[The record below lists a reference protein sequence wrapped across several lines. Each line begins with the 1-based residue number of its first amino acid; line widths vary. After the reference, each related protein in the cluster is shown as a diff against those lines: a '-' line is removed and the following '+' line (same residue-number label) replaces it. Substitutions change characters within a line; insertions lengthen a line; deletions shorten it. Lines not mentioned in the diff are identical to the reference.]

1 MSEKIMPWFMVILWM
16 GAIFYFSSIPG
27 KNIPA
32 IFPFQD
38 VVLHIF
44 VYAILGF
51 FFAAALKNNFTGV
64 TLLKS
69 IIFVVIFGFL
79 YGLSD
84 EWHQGFVP
92 GRTVSGIDVF
102 FDVLGSLAGGWLR
115 NGRNKTV

>member
-1 MSEKIMPWFMVILWM
+1 MSWFLVIFWM

-27 KNIPA
+27 RNIPA

-44 VYAILGF
+44 VYAILGA
-51 FFAAALKNNFTGV
+51 FFAAALKNTFPGV

-92 GRTVSGIDVF
+92 GRTVSGLDVF
-102 FDVLGSLAGGWLR
+102 SDVLGSLAGGWLYQWR
-115 NGRNKTV
+115 K